1 MNPILYAENETA
13 FTSQGVGVLSDTIAC
28 KVTEERNG
36 TYELTMQYPISGIH
50 YENIRYS
57 MILAVDLINSRQY
70 FRIYSITKPINGIVT
85 IDAEHISYE
94 LAYIAVAPFS
104 AVSAGTALQGLK
116 DNAMSDC
123 PFTFWTDIITQ
134 ANYIQPKP
142 DNIRARLAG
151 QQGSILDLYGG
162 EYEFD
167 NYNVKLWN
175 HRGTDRGVVLRYGKN
190 ITDIKQEEN
199 IASTYTSIVGYW
211 YNEDSNTLIKTDRI
225 DSEYASA
232 YPYKRTAVIDFSD
245 EYKNAPTKAQLTT
258 RATGYMTAN
267 GFGVPDVNI
276 EVSFVQLWQTEEYK
290 TIAPLE
296 RVYMCDTITI
306 EFEKLGISAQAR
318 VIKTV
323 WDVLLERYDSV
334 QIGNARSNMSSRTV
348 QTEVALSTKVS
359 GNALTKAI
367 DNATEKITGDAGG
380 YVVINHNADGEPFEI
395 LIMDTDDI
403 ATAQN
408 VWRWNQ
414 SGWGH
419 SSTGYD
425 GQYTLAATLD
435 GGIVADFITAGT
447 ITGIAINNGNGSFR
461 VDAAG
466 NVTIGKGSININNG
480 VFKVDSNGA
489 MKSTSGEFIG
499 AIKSGSTITCG
510 TKFSVDAA
518 GNVKATNLQAET
530 VTSSGNV
537 TFNATDTAN
546 GGIYTNA
553 NVYAARN
560 VTAAANVTAAQGNIY
575 AKGSVTAETGNLFVG
590 GQGTVQGQ
598 GFVYG
603 QLTIGSDTYG
613 HPHRVVIDTAN
624 GYTRPMSDGSDAGH
638 GSYLGSSAY
647 RWNTVYAVNGLID
660 ISDRNHKKNIKE
672 LDERYLMLFDKLMP
686 VSYMFTYPNSDRVH
700 IGFISQDVEEAMSE
714 CGLTALDFGGFCKDV
729 LTEYDDEAQEYIPVL
744 DEHGNLQY
752 IYSLR
757 YDEFIALN
765 TAAIKRL
772 MARIERLEERYEQ
785 ADD

>member
-123 PFTFWTDIITQ
+123 PFTFWTDITTQ
-134 ANYIQPKP
+134 ANYSQPKP

-245 EYKNAPTKAQLTT
+245 EYENAPTKAQLTT

-367 DNATEKITGDAGG
+367 DNATEKITGEAGG

-403 ATAQN
+403 QTAQN

-419 SSTGYD
+419 SSTGYA
-425 GQYTLAATLD
+425 GPYTLAATLD

-489 MKSTSGEFIG
+489 MKSTSGEFTG

-510 TKFSVDAA
+510 TQFSVDAA
-518 GNVKATNLQAET
+518 GNVTATHLT
-530 VTSSGNV
+530 VGNVYSSGDAQFITETPATKGIHTNGQLVADGGVSGASLSV
-537 TFNATDTAN
+537 TGS
-546 GGIYTNA
+546 GGIGGNLGVTGVLGCNGDFYTNG
-553 NVYAARN
+553 AA
-560 VTAAANVTAAQGNIY
+560 
-575 AKGSVTAETGNLFVG
+575 
-590 GQGTVQGQ
+590 
-598 GFVYG
+598 
-603 QLTIGSDTYG
+603 TIGATQTG
-613 HPHRVVIDTAN
+613 HGHVLTADTAN
-624 GYTRPMSDGSDAGH
+624 GYFRPAVDG
-638 GSYLGSSAY
+638 GSYLGAASQ
-647 RWNTVYAVNGLID
+647 RWITVYAQNGLID
-660 ISDRNHKKNIKE
+660 ISDRNHKKNIEE
-672 LDERYLMLFDKLMP
+672 LDERYLMLFDKLIP
-686 VSYMFTYPNSDRVH
+686 VSYMFTYPESDRTHV
-700 IGFISQDVEEAMSE
+700 GFISQDIEKALEE
-714 CGLTALDFGGFCKDV
+714 CGLTALDFGGFCKDI
-729 LTEYDDEAQEYIPVL
+729 LTRYDEETEEYVPVL